1 MKERNAK
8 QYVCAIHGHHI
19 TCNLINKLPRYAES
33 ECALLC
39 DSVEGLPVAT
49 TKLIRIRMI
58 HHRKLQFPHCG
69 SRYQVSLTTTIQN
82 S

>member
-19 TCNLINKLPRYAES
+19 TCNLINKLPHYAES

-39 DSVEGLPVAT
+39 DFVEGLPVVT

-58 HHRKLQFPHCG
+58 HHLKPQFPHYG
-69 SRYQVSLTTTIQN
+69 SIYQVSLTIAIQN